1 MKKIL
6 AFTMAEILVVMGII
20 GVVAA
25 ITIPTLNNASN
36 EKETVAKV
44 SKAASDITDAYGR
57 ARAKYGRYG
66 SAITSNDQG
75 KRIFSFMNT
84 KNCRYDNATV
94 KNLVDSSTVSYNYTY
109 FCKLGD
115 GMDVSFHSNLGV
127 TLPSGVAGA
136 AVVDVDGIGNG
147 YDTIGIDV
155 FMFLLSSDGG
165 LDTSDSD
172 LSSPKNKWWKYANH
186 ILETG
191 RAEYLDK

>member
-66 SAITSNDQG
+66 SAITNQG

-94 KNLVDSSTVSYNYTY
+94 KNLVDSNTVSYNYAY
-109 FCKLGD
+109 FCELGD
-115 GMDVSFHSNLGV
+115 GMDVSFDVRFMSP
-127 TLPSGVAGA
+127 PSGAASA

-165 LDTSDSD
+165 LDTSDSG